1 MASEKR
7 VKPKIFL
14 MPTLITALICLGVLI
29 IIALV
34 IAGTRQDERSNLKY
48 KQTLFFALQG
58 KETEAKYQIAE
69 AISDGRYLRR
79 LYAQNADLK
88 NFWYKEWL
96 YRTVVMNGADD
107 SDERKAYQETILR
120 MDKDAAEIFALINH
134 SGWLVLN
141 QEERKLIPLIL
152 TGKAT
157 APTVSVEEHLFPG
170 SWFWLVG
177 LILSQ
182 LVCFLMYLLFYWD
195 DHIYDDTPWYRLPW
209 GVPAVT
215 IVFLSL
221 QPGALIIMAPY
232 AVIKI
237 LATDFTARFK
247 QRKARKNSA
256 PKKPTGFD
264 FDKTTTD
271 AHALAKRLRGRLED
285 KDND

>member
-14 MPTLITALICLGVLI
+14 MPTLITAAICLGVLM

-34 IAGTRQDERSNLKY
+34 IAGIRQDERSNLKY
-48 KQTLFFALQG
+48 KQTLFFALQD
-58 KETEAKYQIAE
+58 KETEAKYQTAE
-69 AISDGRYLRR
+69 AIADGRYLRR
-79 LYAQNADLK
+79 LYAQNTDLK
-88 NFWYKEWL
+88 NFWHKEWL
-96 YRTVVMNGADD
+96 YRTALKEADD
-107 SDERKAYQETILR
+107 SDKRKAYQETILK
-120 MDKDAAEIFALINH
+120 MDKDAAEIFALLNH
-134 SGWLVLN
+134 SGWLALN
-141 QEERKLIPLIL
+141 QKERELISL
-152 TGKAT
+152 TLAGKAT
-157 APTVSVEEHLFPG
+157 PAISVEEHLFPG

-182 LVCFLMYLLFYWD
+182 LVCFLVYLIHWD
-195 DHIYDDTPWYRLPW
+195 DKVYDDTPWYRLPW

-256 PKKPTGFD
+256 PKTPTGFD
-264 FDKTTTD
+264 FDKTTAD
-271 AHALAKRLRGRLED
+271 AQALAKRLRNRLEEG
-285 KDND
+285 DND